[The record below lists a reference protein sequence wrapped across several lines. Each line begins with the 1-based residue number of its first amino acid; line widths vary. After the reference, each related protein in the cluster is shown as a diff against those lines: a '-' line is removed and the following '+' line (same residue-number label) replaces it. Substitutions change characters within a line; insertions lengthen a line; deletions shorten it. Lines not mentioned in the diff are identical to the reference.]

1 MAELPAPPPPSPADA
16 ALGRR
21 LAELGASVAAL
32 REGPMRRAVVCEAVR
47 AMAPDALVGLLAL
60 LLERVRD
67 GDGDARAVLQQLAL
81 EPTVFEELPYADVQ
95 AAYAA
100 AHARGLSA
108 VARLFLGS
116 PPVEPLVEEAAR
128 NQHLDLPLG
137 NRRAL
142 ARGRDRNTLDR
153 LLHDRDHR
161 VVQLLL
167 DNPRLV
173 ERDVVRIAAMRP
185 TRPEV
190 LEVVARHPRWS
201 ARYAVRKALACNP
214 WTPPALSR
222 RLLPT
227 LLRQDLR
234 LALEAGVLDPE
245 MAAEA
250 RALLGQAPRDP
261 LGAGADGGRPADGE
275 ADGGTPFGDAADG
288 EAPDGDAPVRDV
300 P

>member
-108 VARLFLGS
+108 V
-116 PPVEPLVEEAAR
+116 E
-128 NQHLDLPLG
+128 
-137 NRRAL
+137 
-142 ARGRDRNTLDR
+142 
-153 LLHDRDHR
+153 
-161 VVQLLL
+161 
-167 DNPRLV
+167 
-173 ERDVVRIAAMRP
+173 
-185 TRPEV
+185 
-190 LEVVARHPRWS
+190 
-201 ARYAVRKALACNP
+201 
-214 WTPPALSR
+214 
-222 RLLPT
+222 
-227 LLRQDLR
+227 
-234 LALEAGVLDPE
+234 
-245 MAAEA
+245 
-250 RALLGQAPRDP
+250 
-261 LGAGADGGRPADGE
+261 
-275 ADGGTPFGDAADG
+275 
-288 EAPDGDAPVRDV
+288 
-300 P
+300 